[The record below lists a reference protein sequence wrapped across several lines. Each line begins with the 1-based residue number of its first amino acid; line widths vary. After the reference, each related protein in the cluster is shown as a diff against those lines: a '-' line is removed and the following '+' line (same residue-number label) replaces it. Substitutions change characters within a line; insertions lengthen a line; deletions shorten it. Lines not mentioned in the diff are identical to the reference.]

1 MTEQKLAAPTSH
13 WRRRTKAI
21 PMPQADAVRQ
31 GAITHLAFLSLGKD
45 AAIAFLNTSV
55 SRLGG
60 HPLAIATANEA
71 GDAEVRAMLKDL
83 AAVRAGCEQSECPDR
98 GRADA

>member
-1 MTEQKLAAPTSH
+1 
-13 WRRRTKAI
+13 
-21 PMPQADAVRQ
+21 MPHADAIRQ

-55 SRLGG
+55 PRLGG
-60 HPLAIATANEA
+60 APLAMATASDA
-71 GDAEVRAMLKDL
+71 GDAKVRAMLNDL
-83 AAVRAGCEQSECPDR
+83 AAVRAGCEQSECPDG